1 MSEIVNPSTEFNS
14 FIQIHTAEN
23 IKIRSDIIKK
33 ILETQV
39 EIEEY
44 FDFYLQ
50 KFPENNHTS
59 NPDIDNAVR
68 LIKTCKSNTT
78 TMFIEINELINRL
91 NENEI
96 NFKFLKILDMSLTGI
111 VLPYKNPEDKGN
123 LLDNLY
129 RIEAKLRSVVSYLN
143 DYVYNFKNLHNLIF
157 DNYKVMFKEAETEF
171 IKFKELK
178 NTIENQKAEAYYS
191 TAENDYNR
199 RYERNRLYFF
209 MSIGTTALI
218 SFLLMLFKNRLDL
231 EVFDYWF
238 VKVSVIIIGITF
250 ISYFLKQSSHYQK
263 LADQCK
269 ITRLELEAFPSF
281 TSSLN
286 GADISDIRKELA
298 LKYFGREI
306 DSSIQKDVSNLVSD
320 QMKSTTEMVK
330 AATELFKKSGNQ

>member
-1 MSEIVNPSTEFNS
+1 MTDLVHPSTYFNT
-14 FIQIHTAEN
+14 FIEINTAEN

-33 ILETQV
+33 IQ
-39 EIEEY
+39 EIQAEIQEY
-44 FDFYLQ
+44 FDFYLER
-50 KFPENNHTS
+50 FPAHNHTGNS
-59 NPDIDNAVR
+59 EVDKAVG
-68 LIKTCKSNTT
+68 LIKTFKSNSDN
-78 TMFIEINELINRL
+78 MFLDINELINRL
-91 NENEI
+91 NEHEM
-96 NFKFLKILDMSLTGI
+96 NFDFLKILEISLTGI
-111 VLPYKNPEDKGN
+111 VLPYKNPKDKDN
-123 LLDNLY
+123 LLENLY

-143 DYVYNFKNLHNLIF
+143 DYVYNFKNLHSLIF
-157 DNYKVMFKEAETEF
+157 DNYKVMFKDAESEF
-171 IKFKELK
+171 IKFKQLK

-191 TAENDYNR
+191 IAETSYNE
-199 RYERNRLYFF
+199 RYENNRKYFF
-209 MSIGTTALI
+209 ITIGLTALI
-218 SFLLMLFKNRLDL
+218 SFSLMFCKNILELD
-231 EVFDYWF
+231 FYDYWF
-238 VKVSVIIIGITF
+238 LKVSVIIIGITL

-286 GADISDIRKELA
+286 GTDISDIRKELA